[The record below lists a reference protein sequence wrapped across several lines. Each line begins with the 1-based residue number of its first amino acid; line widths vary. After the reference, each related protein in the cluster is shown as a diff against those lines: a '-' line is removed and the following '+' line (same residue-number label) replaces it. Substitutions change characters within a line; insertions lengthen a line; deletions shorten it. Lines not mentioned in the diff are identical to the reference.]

1 MKLGSLCTGYGGLDL
16 AAEAHYG
23 AETVWVGEY
32 NPQASAVLEHRF
44 PVPNLTDLTAVDWS
58 TVEPVDVLTAGY
70 PCQPFSHAGRRKG
83 TEDDRH
89 IWPHIADAVRV
100 LRPGRVVLEN
110 VAGHLSL
117 GFGDVLGD
125 LAALGYDTRWCCV
138 RASDAGAP
146 HRRERVFVVARDA
159 SGAGTRRD
167 GRGAPPTEES
177 ARRGEPHEALAPV
190 ATGDAAPPDP
200 GRVEP
205 LRRHG
210 GGGLRG
216 AAGTVEGEA
225 RQRQRSRDTARY
237 RRQDAPDTDGDGFGG
252 VAQLDG
258 EAPPQL
264 DGQPRRHPDR
274 RGVEAARGA
283 TVGENE
289 PPVDWGD
296 YAPAITRWEHT
307 IGRPAPHPTDTA
319 GRLNPRFVEWMMGLP
334 DGWVT
339 DLIPQRTH
347 ALRILGNGVVPQQA
361 ALALAMLDPDRA
373 TS

>member
-125 LAALGYDTRWCCV
+125 LAALGYDARWCCV

-146 HRRERVFVVARDA
+146 HRRERVFI
-159 SGAGTRRD
+159 
-167 GRGAPPTEES
+167 
-177 ARRGEPHEALAPV
+177 V
-190 ATGDAAPPDP
+190 ATDGGGESQVGSIRKQSTDP
-200 GRVEP
+200 GGVRP
-205 LRRHG
+205 P
-210 GGGLRG
+210 
-216 AAGTVEGEA
+216 AA
-225 RQRQRSRDTARY
+225 
-237 RRQDAPDTDGDGFGG
+237 DTDGDGFGRG
-252 VAQLDG
+252 AQLDG
-258 EAPPQL
+258 TPPARL
-264 DGQPRRHPDR
+264 DRAPRRHPDR

-289 PPVDWGD
+289 PPVDWGV